1 MEKRIEKTVFEI
13 MDYVFTK
20 KNSMIYR
27 DLDGD
32 SGVFEYLKIIV
43 DSKIKVL
50 DYEDED
56 GFNDKLYNEF
66 HNQTI
71 KSLGKYLVKNYN
83 KLGYINEIKNGK

>member
-1 MEKRIEKTVFEI
+1 MT
-13 MDYVFTK
+13 
-20 KNSMIYR
+20 NS
-27 DLDGD
+27 
-32 SGVFEYLKIIV
+32 KIIV